1 MTPRRDAAADAA
13 TVPPARRRRRTARG
27 VPAPVVVPALLAL
40 ALLALPLLGIVVR
53 APWGRLGQILTS
65 EVVRQ
70 SLTLTLTTSLVATA
84 LAVMLGVPLA
94 WLLARGRS
102 PGRRTLRAIVTLPLV
117 LPPVVGGVAL
127 LAVLGRR
134 GLVGSHLE
142 SWFGVTIPF
151 TPTAVVLA
159 QTFVAMPFLV
169 LSLEGALRSA
179 DGRLEEAAAS
189 LGASRWTTMR
199 RVTLPLLGPS
209 LLAGTVLAWA
219 RALGEFGATVTF
231 AGSFPGRTQTLP
243 LAIYAA
249 IDTDPEAA
257 VALSLVLLGVC
268 LAVLLGLRGHW
279 LGQVRG

>member
-65 EVVRQ
+65 DVVRQ

-102 PGRRTLRAIVTLPLV
+102 PGRRMLRAIVTLPLV